1 MRIMTKTSLS
11 VVFFALLCL
20 ALVSTAVGK
29 TADKNYK
36 EAAAGDVEAFVQKN
50 KGKVIVVNV
59 FATWCSPCVTE
70 TPDFVKIRSTY
81 PEDGVAML
89 AVSIDEDKQAVLNFI
104 KEQKISYPVYRVG
117 EDFTTKYKIDSVPQT
132 YIHDRSGKLYKHIDG
147 MTTFEELQENIEHL
161 LASSPE
167 PGNM

>member
-1 MRIMTKTSLS
+1 MRIMTKTGLS
-11 VVFFALLCL
+11 VIFFALLCL
-20 ALVSTAVGK
+20 TLAPAAVGK
-29 TADKNYK
+29 TADKDYK

-50 KGKVIVVNV
+50 KGKVVVINV

-70 TPDFVKIRSTY
+70 TPDFVKARSTY
-81 PEDGVAML
+81 PENGVVML
-89 AVSIDEDKQAVLNFI
+89 GVSVDENKQDVLNFI
-104 KEQKISYPVYRVG
+104 AEQKISYPVYRVG